1 MAKKLGH
8 DLARTRY
15 EVKRTRRQPAVTR
28 EAAGQSV
35 DAEARREARNA
46 APALGL

>member
-1 MAKKLGH
+1 MAKKLGPV
-8 DLARTRY
+8 LARPGY
-15 EVKRTRRQPAVTR
+15 EIKRSRRQAAVTR